1 MTSRSGG
8 SPLAVLYKRWN
19 EPKSRFGDLMV
30 ITFVVMQ
37 CLDGVFTY
45 MGVRIWGPGIE
56 ANPLVSSA
64 MDTAGV
70 AAGLGGA
77 KMMAIGFGILLHLR
91 RVHNVVAL
99 LSAIYFAV
107 AVLPWAALFLTH

>member
-1 MTSRSGG
+1 M
-8 SPLAVLYKRWN
+8 AVLYKRWN
-19 EPKSRFGDLMV
+19 EPRSRFGDLMV
-30 ITFVVMQ
+30 VTFMVMQ

-45 MGVRIWGPGIE
+45 MGVRMWGPTIE

-64 MDTAGV
+64 MNAAGV

-77 KMMAIGFGILLHLR
+77 KMMAIGFGMLLHLR

-99 LSAIYFAV
+99 LTAIYFAV
-107 AVLPWAALFLTH
+107 AIVPWAALLLIP

>member
-1 MTSRSGG
+1 M
-8 SPLAVLYKRWN
+8 AVLYRRWN
-19 EPKSRFGDLMV
+19 EPRSRFGDLV
-30 ITFVVMQ
+30 VVTFMVMQ

-45 MGVRIWGPGIE
+45 MGIRIWGPTIE

-64 MDTAGV
+64 MNAAGV

-77 KMMAIGFGILLHLR
+77 KMMAIGFGIVLHLR

-99 LSAIYFAV
+99 LTAIYFAV
-107 AVLPWAALFLTH
+107 AILPWAALFLTH

>member
-1 MTSRSGG
+1 
-8 SPLAVLYKRWN
+8 
-19 EPKSRFGDLMV
+19 MV
-30 ITFVVMQ
+30 VTFMVMQ

-45 MGVRIWGPGIE
+45 MGVRMWGPTIE

-64 MDTAGV
+64 MNAAGV

-77 KMMAIGFGILLHLR
+77 KMMAIGFGMLLHLR

-107 AVLPWAALFLTH
+107 AILPWAALFLMH